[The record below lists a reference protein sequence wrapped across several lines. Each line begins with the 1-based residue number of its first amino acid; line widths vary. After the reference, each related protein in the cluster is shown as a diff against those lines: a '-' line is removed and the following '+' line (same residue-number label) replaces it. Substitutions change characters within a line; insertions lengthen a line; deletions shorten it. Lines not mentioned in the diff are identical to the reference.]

1 MNRPALRNHVGQ
13 YEGHERGEHPECEEY
28 EQESGIVMT
37 TCMEH
42 QTDRANRASQ
52 QRKQGRYA

>member
-1 MNRPALRNHVGQ
+1 
-13 YEGHERGEHPECEEY
+13 
-28 EQESGIVMT
+28 MT